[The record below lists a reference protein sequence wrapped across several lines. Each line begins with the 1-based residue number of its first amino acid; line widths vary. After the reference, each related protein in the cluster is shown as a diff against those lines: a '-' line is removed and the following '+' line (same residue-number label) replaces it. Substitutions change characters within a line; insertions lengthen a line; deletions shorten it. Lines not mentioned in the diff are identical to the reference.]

1 MKRISISFLL
11 FVFIMQTVMSSIL
24 LPSSVLA
31 IELDDNPLIDVNLLD
46 EQGNAVNLANKI
58 TLDSKLDLKYQW
70 SLADI
75 DVSEG
80 KALSFQIPSELTVTE
95 EKQGP
100 LVTSDNQSVGEYSIT
115 TQGIVTLHINAEEET
130 TEAYNGL
137 LSVPVKLNA
146 EKIKGDEES
155 LSIPFTL
162 REGSKV
168 IEVGLESI
176 QSQEEKDSLGQEKAP
191 ETEEALKEEQPSD
204 SGQQEKDITDL
215 SVENERK
222 EVNIRE
228 IKSSNIEENILVKA
242 ELTYEDENG
251 NNLERP
257 NKNSYIGVD
266 YTWKLQNGHGY
277 KDGAT
282 FTFTLPEELEVYN
295 IVDKEEIRFNNQV
308 IGHFSVAENG
318 TATIVFNEFIEQYSN
333 IEGTLKV
340 WTKLSEELVVN
351 EEKTVTITPIKDSN
365 SIKIPIEYTPNGP
378 TVTKSGLANKAYNAN
393 SISWTVDFNKSLEN
407 LENAVLS
414 DPIQTGQEL
423 KAGSVKLFH
432 FNTKLNGQ
440 MTLGDEVDPSLYEIG
455 KTGDSKDF
463 TIKFKNK
470 IGTAYRL
477 VYETTITDENKKKF
491 DNKAILLSGDSQKG
505 EAAASVSVNRGS
517 HLEKSSTGYDADK
530 QSISWEIKYN
540 YNEKAIKKD
549 QAILKDLFTNSQS
562 LMKESLKIYNVTI
575 DEDGKESV
583 GEEIPASAY
592 TLQEINEDNKN
603 GFNLSFNNDIKTAYK
618 IVYQTKAIDRVF
630 EGETIKNTVISPN
643 ETKEA
648 SRNIG
653 QRILFKS
660 HGTPNY
666 KDKSIDWTITFN
678 HDQYEMNNVNLV
690 DIFVNEGLT
699 LDKDSLVIKSG
710 ENTLELGKDYTL
722 AETSDAKFAIKLLY
736 QIDHMTTIKYKTS
749 FDYEKRQDKTHNY
762 LENKGVLTWVDENG
776 DEAEKEVVSRFTPD
790 SFTQSNGFKNGN
802 YDAITKEITWNVG
815 INYNE
820 KLLRNAVVEDY
831 ILGNQRLVDNS
842 IEVFKMNLTGGSNG
856 IGKGELVPSE
866 DYSISYKEDEDGNKG
881 FRIEFKEIQSAYY
894 ITYKTSLKDLALV
907 SSKYDNKAVLYD
919 GETKETEL
927 SASVSIPH
935 GGTYITK
942 DGTQSGKLIDW
953 KVNINFAQSQIMNAS
968 IEDIPSPNQ
977 MLLKDSFH
985 LYSTNV
991 DSKGNVTKGEELV
1004 QGKDYSLQL
1013 EEDPSSFKLVFL
1025 KEINEPHIL
1034 EYQSY
1039 IQANVNDAVSNDVS
1053 ITGVNIEP
1061 GQISS
1066 TEKVVIVK
1074 RTAGMGD
1081 GTGVL
1086 AKLKVVKIDA
1096 SSQEKL
1102 QGAAFSL
1109 VDKQSGITL
1118 KTAVTDDKGEILF
1131 DKLLFGDY
1139 VLKEDKAPEGYLAGI
1154 NGEQNITIEKENS
1167 EITIKNQKI
1176 IKAVQL
1182 TKVDMAST
1190 DTTLAG
1196 ATFKL
1201 LKKVDDKFVELETL
1215 TTDGEGKLFRDNLE
1229 PGEYQ
1234 FIETKAPNGYELNEE
1249 PIAFTIKE
1257 DQTKVIELV
1266 AKNKKLG
1273 SVELMKLDKD
1283 DKQTPLAN
1291 AVFQLWKD
1299 GELITSNLK
1308 TDAKGSLFVENL
1320 KPGSYQFIETTAPDY
1335 YKLDSKPIDFT
1346 IEDGKTDPVKVT
1358 AYNELVEGS
1367 VELTKVNQ
1375 ADSKEALEGA
1385 EFELR
1390 NEAGELIAEKLVTD
1404 KAGKITVDQ
1413 LKPGKYQ
1420 FIEVKAPADFQ
1431 LNSEPIS
1438 FTISKS
1444 KTAADAEQVKVTAA
1458 NTLIPGSVKLTKVE
1472 KDDHSIVLAD
1482 AVFELQD
1489 KDGNTINSDLKTDEE
1504 GKILIENLAPGTYQF
1519 IEKQAPFG
1527 YMLEKEPVIFEIER
1541 GQTEVLSIKVE
1552 NELILGAVEL
1562 LKVDADND
1570 MMPLKDAEFELQ
1582 DQEGNSI
1589 KSGLITNE
1597 AGKIFIDGLK
1607 PGNYQFVETKPP
1619 FGYKKVESPISFVI
1633 VKGQEKPLLKV
1644 VTNELTLGSVE
1655 LTKIDA
1661 DNHNLVLEGAEFELQ
1676 DKEGKMLQEGLKTNE
1691 EGKIRIDGL
1700 KPGSYQ
1706 LVETKAP
1713 VYYQLN
1719 EKPII
1724 FTIEKGQ
1731 ERALEVTAENSL
1743 ITGSVELTK
1752 LDADQ
1757 QDQYLSEAEFVLQD
1771 DNGHIL
1777 FEKLVTNKEGKIVV
1791 ENLKPGNYQFVEV
1804 KAPKDYVLN
1813 KKPVAFTISKSET
1826 AADVKVV
1833 TVSAFNELTPGSV
1846 ELTKVDADD
1855 ENLVLEGAE
1864 FELQDT
1870 EGKTLQEGLKTDK
1883 DGKIYIDGLKPGKYQ
1898 LVEAKAP
1905 TYYQLS
1911 KKPIVF
1917 TIERGQTKALEIAAE
1932 NSLITGSVE
1941 LTKVDADDKNLR
1953 LENAEFS
1960 LQDIE
1965 GNTILGNLKTNK
1977 DGKLLIEGIKPGKY
1991 QLVETKAPVYYQLNN
2006 NPIVFTIE
2014 KGQEQ
2019 LLEVKAENSLITGSV
2034 ELTKVD
2040 ADDKNLVLEG
2050 AEFELQDTK
2059 GKVLQEGLKT
2069 DEDGK
2074 IRIEGLKPGKYQL
2087 VETKAPADYQ
2097 LNGNPIVF
2105 TIEKGQTKPLEV
2117 VAENSLIP
2125 GSVEI
2130 TKVDADNKN
2139 LVLEGAEFSLQDTEG
2154 KVLQEGLKTDKDG
2167 KIRIEGL
2174 KPGKYQLVETKAPAY
2189 YQLNSDPIVFTI
2201 EKGQEKQL
2209 EITAENSLITSSVE
2223 LTKVDADQQEQ
2234 YLTGAE
2240 FVLQD
2245 DKGNI
2250 LFENLVTNESGK
2262 ILVENLKPGNYQFVE
2277 VKAPKNYHLNKKPV
2291 PFTISKS
2298 STAAEVKKVTIIA
2311 TNELTPGAVELTK
2324 VDADKNDLVI
2334 GGAEF
2339 ALQDMEGK
2347 NLLEGLKTD
2356 KDGKIHIDGLK
2367 PGKYQLVETKA
2378 PAYYQLNS
2386 DPLVFTIEKGQ
2397 VKTLEVKA
2405 ENSLIPGSVE
2415 LTKVDADQQNLPLS
2429 NAEFV
2434 LKDSQGNV
2442 LIEGLVT
2449 NKAGKILVENLKPGD
2464 YQFVEVKAPKNYD
2477 LNKQPIPFTIS
2488 KSKTLADVK
2497 MVPITATNE
2506 LTAGAVKLTK
2516 VDTDDKNLAL
2526 EGAEFELQDT
2536 EGKVLQEGLKTDE
2549 DGKIRIQGLKP
2560 GKYQLVETKAPAYYQ
2575 LNSEPITFTI
2585 EKGQAKALEVVAENS
2600 LKPGS
2605 VELTKVDADNKNLVL
2620 EGAEFEL
2627 QDTEGKVLQEGL
2639 KTDEDG
2645 KILIEGLKPGK
2656 YQMVETKAPA
2666 YYQLNGKPI
2675 TFAIEK
2681 GQEKVLKV
2689 TAENS
2694 LITGSVELTK
2704 VDADQQ
2710 DQYLSEAEFVLQDDN
2725 GNILFEKLVT
2735 NKEGKILVENLKPG
2749 NYQFVE
2755 VKAPKGYVL
2764 NKKPIAFTI
2773 SKSKTAADVK
2783 VVTVSAINELTPGA
2797 VELTKVDADN
2807 KNLVLEGAEF
2817 ELQDTEGKVLQEGLK
2832 TDEDGKILIEGL
2844 KPGKYQMVETKA
2856 PSYYQLNSDPIVFTI
2871 EKGQMKM
2878 LELMVTN
2885 KLMLGSAIVK
2895 KVDET
2900 TNQPLENA
2908 HFKVTD
2914 KQGNIIIEEGISGR
2928 DGSLELIDLLPGE
2941 YFLFETKA
2949 PNGYKKLLEP
2959 IMFEITKGQQEPIVV
2974 KVANEKVISE
2984 EQKPTPE
2991 SDDES
2996 GTKGED
3002 SSGSKNNPGK
3012 TLPDTATSYFNYILA
3027 GMLLIG
3033 FSVLIRIRNR
3043 GN

>member
-31 IELDDNPLIDVNLLD
+31 IELDDNPIIDVNLLD
-46 EQGNAVNLANKI
+46 EQGNAVNLANKV

-176 QSQEEKDSLGQEKAP
+176 QSQEEKDSSGQEKAP

-215 SVENERK
+215 PLENERK

-318 TATIVFNEFIEQYSN
+318 IATIVFNEFIEQYSN

-407 LENAVLS
+407 LENVVLS

-423 KAGSVKLFH
+423 KAGSIKLFH

-455 KTGDSKDF
+455 KAEDNKDF
-463 TIKFKNK
+463 TIKFKNT

-477 VYETTITDENKKKF
+477 VYETTITDENQKKF
-491 DNKAILLSGDSQKG
+491 DNKAILLSNNNPKG

-583 GEEIPASAY
+583 GEEIPASSY

-603 GFNLSFNNDIKTAYK
+603 GFKLSFNNDIQTAYK

-722 AETSDAKFAIKLLY
+722 AETSDAKLSIKLLH
-736 QIDHMTTIKYKTS
+736 QIDHMTTIKYKTF

-762 LENKGVLTWVDENG
+762 LENKGVLTWIDENG
-776 DEAEKEVVSRFTPD
+776 EEAEKEVVSRFTPD

-866 DYSISYKEDEDGNKG
+866 DYSISNKEDENGNKG
-881 FRIEFKEIQSAYY
+881 FRIEFKEEIQSAYY

-1053 ITGVNIEP
+1053 ITGENIEP

-1086 AKLKVVKIDA
+1086 ANLKVVKIDA

-1139 VLKEDKAPEGYLAGI
+1139 VLKEDKAPEGYLTGI

-1257 DQTKVIELV
+1257 DQTKAIELV

-1273 SVELMKLDKD
+1273 SVELTKLDMD

-1299 GELITSNLK
+1299 GELLTSNLT
-1308 TDAKGSLFVENL
+1308 TDEKGLLFVENL

-1375 ADSKEALEGA
+1375 ADSKEALAGA

-1404 KAGKITVDQ
+1404 KSGKITVDQ

-1458 NTLIPGSVKLTKVE
+1458 NTLIPGSVELTKVE

-1489 KDGNTINSDLKTDEE
+1489 KDGNIIKSDLITDEE
-1504 GKILIENLAPGTYQF
+1504 GKILVENLVPGTYQF

-1527 YMLEKEPVIFEIER
+1527 YVLEKEPVIFEIER
-1541 GQTEVLSIKVE
+1541 GQTEVLSIQVE

-1597 AGKIFIDGLK
+1597 EGKIFIDGLK

-1676 DKEGKMLQEGLKTNE
+1676 DKEGKTLQEGLKTNE

-1870 EGKTLQEGLKTDK
+1870 EEKTLQEGLKTDK

-1898 LVEAKAP
+1898 LVETKAP

-1917 TIERGQTKALEIAAE
+1917 TIERGQTKALEITAE

-2050 AEFELQDTK
+2050 AEFELQDTE
-2059 GKVLQEGLKT
+2059 GKTLQEGLKT

-2105 TIEKGQTKPLEV
+2105 TIEKGQAKPLEV

-2125 GSVEI
+2125 GSVEL

-2234 YLTGAE
+2234 YLSGAE

-2250 LFENLVTNESGK
+2250 LFEKLVTNESGK

-2277 VKAPKNYHLNKKPV
+2277 VKAPKNYNLNKKPV

-2298 STAAEVKKVTIIA
+2298 STAAEVKKVTVIA

-2347 NLLEGLKTD
+2347 NLLEGLITD

-2386 DPLVFTIEKGQ
+2386 DPIVFTIEKGQ
-2397 VKTLEVKA
+2397 GKTLEVKA

-2516 VDTDDKNLAL
+2516 VDADDKNLVL

-2536 EGKVLQEGLKTDE
+2536 EGKVLQESLKTDE
-2549 DGKIRIQGLKP
+2549 DGKILIEGLKP

-2600 LKPGS
+2600 LIPGS
-2605 VELTKVDADNKNLVL
+2605 VELTKVDADDKNLVL
-2620 EGAEFEL
+2620 EGAEFVL
-2627 QDTEGKVLQEGL
+2627 QDIEGKVLQEGL
-2639 KTDEDG
+2639 KTDKDG
-2645 KILIEGLKPGK
+2645 KIRIEGLKPGK

-2666 YYQLNGKPI
+2666 YYQLN
-2675 TFAIEK
+2675 
-2681 GQEKVLKV
+2681 
-2689 TAENS
+2689 
-2694 LITGSVELTK
+2694 
-2704 VDADQQ
+2704 
-2710 DQYLSEAEFVLQDDN
+2710 
-2725 GNILFEKLVT
+2725 
-2735 NKEGKILVENLKPG
+2735 
-2749 NYQFVE
+2749 
-2755 VKAPKGYVL
+2755 
-2764 NKKPIAFTI
+2764 
-2773 SKSKTAADVK
+2773 
-2783 VVTVSAINELTPGA
+2783 
-2797 VELTKVDADN
+2797 
-2807 KNLVLEGAEF
+2807 
-2817 ELQDTEGKVLQEGLK
+2817 
-2832 TDEDGKILIEGL
+2832 
-2844 KPGKYQMVETKA
+2844 
-2856 PSYYQLNSDPIVFTI
+2856 SDPIDFTI
-2871 EKGQMKM
+2871 EKGQAKT

-2885 KLMLGSAIVK
+2885 KLILGSAIVK
-2895 KVDET
+2895 KVDEK

-2908 HFKVTD
+2908 HFKLTD
-2914 KQGNIIIEEGISGR
+2914 KQGNIIMEEGISGR

-2941 YFLFETKA
+2941 YLLFETKA
-2949 PNGYKKLLEP
+2949 PNGYKKLSEP

-2974 KVANEKVISE
+2974 KVANEKIVSG
-2984 EQKPTPE
+2984 EQKPTKE

-3027 GMLLIG
+3027 GVLLIG
-3033 FSVLIRIRNR
+3033 FSVLIRIRKR